1 MLVHMGKA
9 VGMSPPLKFQ
19 KKRTHLSSAGHG
31 DAEVR
36 HIHRHRAHLRGC
48 ARQGLYITLAV
59 LELTT

>member
-1 MLVHMGKA
+1 MGKA
-9 VGMSPPLKFQ
+9 VGMSPPLKF
-19 KKRTHLSSAGHG
+19 HLSSAGHG

-36 HIHRHRAHLRGC
+36 HIHRHRAYLRGY